1 MNNTI
6 ATWTLW
12 CRRGESLIEFE
23 VEIGAPY
30 KEEEIWH
37 CDWSLGTL
45 IDHPLHPAQSISS
58 MHALACAQLGI
69 SSFLHARQKA
79 GDQFYMALSADDTDL
94 IKDLDYFFPRLKI
107 KNKEA

>member
-1 MNNTI
+1 MKNII

-23 VEIGAPY
+23 VEIGAPN

-37 CDWSLGTL
+37 CDWSLGRL

-69 SSFLHARQKA
+69 SSFYTQDRRPGISFIWL
-79 GDQFYMALSADDTDL
+79 
-94 IKDLDYFFPRLKI
+94 
-107 KNKEA
+107 